1 MYYCDTS
8 FVTPLVLPESA
19 SDALTAFLKKSR
31 PRELAVSLW
40 TNLEFASLV
49 SRRLR
54 MGELTERQAEL
65 ARDVYRGMVA
75 RSYRVLLPAAA
86 DYDLA
91 AKFLEN
97 YKTGLRAGDALHL
110 AIAKNHGARKVY
122 SLDAGLVKAAT
133 VFKISA
139 STGMREPNQ

>member
-19 SDALTAFLKKSR
+19 SDALAAFLTKSR

-40 TNLEFASLV
+40 TNVEFASLV

-54 MGELTERQAEL
+54 MGELTEREAEL
-65 ARDVYRGMVA
+65 ARSAFRGMVA
-75 RSYRVLLPAAA
+75 RSYRILLPSAA
-86 DYDLA
+86 DYALA

-110 AIAKNHGARKVY
+110 AIAKNHGARMVY

-133 VFKISA
+133 VLKISA
-139 STGMREPNQ
+139 STGMREQLR

>member
-40 TNLEFASLV
+40 TIVEFASLV

-54 MGELTERQAEL
+54 MRELTERQAEL
-65 ARDVYRGMVA
+65 ARASFQGMVA
-75 RSYRVLLPAAA
+75 RSYRVFLPLAA
-86 DYDLA
+86 DYALA

-97 YKTGLRAGDALHL
+97 HKTGLRAGDALHL
-110 AIAKNHGARKVY
+110 AIAKNHGATMIY

-133 VFKISA
+133 LLKMSA
-139 STGMREPNQ
+139 STGLRAQAR

>member
-8 FVTPLVLPESA
+8 FVAPLVLPEPA
-19 SDALTAFLKKSR
+19 SDAVIAFLKKGR

-40 TNLEFASLV
+40 TNVEFASLV

-65 ARDVYRGMVA
+65 ARAAFQEMVT
-75 RSYRVLLPAAA
+75 RSYRVLLPSAA
-86 DYDLA
+86 DYGLA
-91 AKFLEN
+91 AVFLEN

-110 AIAKNHGARKVY
+110 AIAKNHGARTIY
-122 SLDAGLVKAAT
+122 SLDAGLVKAAA
-133 VFKISA
+133 VFKVSA
-139 STGMREPNQ
+139 STGMAAQLR